1 MSAFGTKRTSV
12 RRSEMSALLLW
23 LLNDL
28 ALGRLRDAAMAV
40 AGVVRRVNCEF
51 GDRDAGRNHKVREA
65 ETRASNLAAPAT
77 LAEKSVHR
85 KREFQAALRLT
96 LGALRVRDPSN
107 KVWSEALHLL
117 ENPQLRI
124 PSKSH

>member
-1 MSAFGTKRTSV
+1 
-12 RRSEMSALLLW
+12 MSALLLW

-40 AGVVRRVNCEF
+40 AGVARRVNCEF

-85 KREFQAALRLT
+85 KREPLCANKRCWLMIWHSRLLFSRESLPGT
-96 LGALRVRDPSN
+96 RIGGAKEIN
-107 KVWSEALHLL
+107 EGA
-117 ENPQLRI
+117 
-124 PSKSH
+124 